1 MKIKDI
7 LSPESMIMELKATNK
22 EDAIK
27 EMADLEVATDIV
39 NDGDAF
45 IKSIWDRENESTTG
59 IGGGIAM
66 PHARNK
72 SINKARVLFA
82 KSKEGIDYNS
92 LDGQP
97 VHLFFMI
104 TAPAGADNTH
114 LQALA
119 LAKLSGL
126 LIDPDLVEKLKATK
140 TPEEVIDLF
149 ERAEAKKDEED
160 KKAAEAKKVKEAAKA
175 EGKAD
180 DDDNKPLIVGVTACI
195 NGIAHTYMA
204 QEALIKEGKK
214 RGIEVRIETNGSEGV
229 KDKLTPDEIKRAK
242 GVIIASDKKVD
253 MPRFDGKPLVNHP
266 VVDGINKP
274 GELIDDIMDGKADV
288 YHASAADK
296 SEESSNTEK
305 PGVWAGIYKNLMN
318 GISHMLPFVIGGGI
332 LMAISFIVENYGGGA
347 KSPAFIFLNN
357 AGNLAFAFMV
367 PVLAAYIA
375 ESIGDLPALMP
386 GFVGGYMASIVNGQF
401 QVNVQAHA
409 TSPAGFL
416 GGIAAGFIAG
426 YLMVGLKKLFANLP
440 HSIEGMKPMLFYPI
454 LGLLF
459 IAAIMFYIINPI
471 FSGINF
477 AITHFLNSMGTGNLV
492 LLTTIL
498 AGMMSIDMGGPFN
511 KAAYVFASGAFANDP
526 HSTTAAILMAAVM
539 VGGMVPP
546 FATAIGTTFFKNKY
560 TEEERHAGISNWVLG
575 FSFITEGAIPFAA
588 ADPGHVIP
596 SCIIG
601 SAVGG
606 ALVGLWHVG
615 VPAPHG
621 GLWVSP
627 LAGNIGGPMHIL
639 YYFLATIIGSI
650 VAGLIMSF
658 WKKNVKE
665 DPNE

>member
-1 MKIKDI
+1 MRIKDI
-7 LSPESMIMELKATNK
+7 LSPESMIMDLKAKNK

-39 NDGDAF
+39 NDEDAF

-82 KSKEGIDYNS
+82 KSKDGIDYNS

-119 LAKLSGL
+119 KLSGL

-149 ERAEAKKDEED
+149 EKAEAKKDEED
-160 KKAAEAKKVKEAAKA
+160 KKAAEAKKAKEAAKA
-175 EGKAD
+175 EGKND

-288 YHASAADK
+288 YHASASDK
-296 SEESSNTEK
+296 SEESSSSTEK

-347 KSPAFIFLNN
+347 KTPAFIFLNN

-367 PVLAAYIA
+367 PVLSAYIA

-386 GFVGGYMASIVNGQF
+386 GFVGGYMASIANGQF

-440 HSIEGMKPMLFYPI
+440 HSVEGMKPMLFYPI

-511 KAAYVFASGAFANDP
+511 KASYVFGVASIASGNYN
-526 HSTTAAILMAAVM
+526 IMAAVM
-539 VGGMVPP
+539 IGGMVPP
-546 FATAIGTTFFKNKY
+546 CAIALATLLFKKKF
-560 TEEERHAGISNWVLG
+560 TESERKSGPTNFIMGLA
-575 FSFITEGAIPFAA
+575 FITEGAIPFAA
-588 ADPGHVIP
+588 ADPLHVIP
-596 SCIIG
+596 SCAVG
-601 SAVGG
+601 SALAG
-606 ALVGLWHVG
+606 ALSMAFNCTLM
-615 VPAPHG
+615 APHG
-621 GLWVSP
+621 GIFVFP
-627 LAGNIGGPMHIL
+627 VVGNTLMYL
-639 YYFLATIIGSI
+639 VAL
-650 VAGLIMSF
+650 VAGTIVGAVLLGLL
-658 WKKNVKE
+658 KKDVA
-665 DPNE
+665 

>member
-7 LSPESMIMELKATNK
+7 LSTESMIMDLKATNK

-27 EMADLEVATDIV
+27 EMADIEVKTDIV
-39 NDGDAF
+39 NNEDEF
-45 IKSIWDRENESTTG
+45 IKSIWARENESTTG

-72 SINKARVLFA
+72 YINKARVLFA

-104 TAPAGADNTH
+104 TAPDGADNTH

-119 LAKLSGL
+119 KLSGL
-126 LIDPDLVEKLKATK
+126 LINPDLVEALKKAE
-140 TPEEVIDLF
+140 TPDNVIKLF
-149 ERAEAKKDEED
+149 EDAEAKKDAED
-160 KKAAEAKKVKEAAKA
+160 KAAEEKKKAQAAKKSEA
-175 EGKAD
+175 
-180 DDDNKPLIVGVTACI
+180 DNEKPLIVGVTACI

-204 QEALIKEGKK
+204 EEALIKAGEK

-229 KDKLTPDEIKRAK
+229 KHELTPDEIKRAK

-253 MPRFDGKPLVNHP
+253 MPRFDGKELTNHP

-274 GELIDDIMDGKADV
+274 DELIDIIMNDKGEI
-288 YHASAADK
+288 YHATG
-296 SEESSNTEK
+296 SEKEEGSEKASS
-305 PGVWAGIYKNLMN
+305 GVWSSIYRNLMS
-318 GISHMLPFVIGGGI
+318 GVSHMLPFVIGGGI
-332 LMAISFIVENYGGGA
+332 LMAISFIVENYMAGGA
-347 KSPAFIFLNN
+347 KNPAFIFLNS

-367 PVLAAYIA
+367 PILSAYIA

-386 GFVGGYMASIVNGQF
+386 GLVGGYMAAIVNGTNGL
-401 QVNVQAHA
+401 QVNVQAKA

-426 YLMVGLKKLFANLP
+426 YLLLGLKKLFAKLP
-440 HSIEGMKPMLFYPI
+440 KSVEGMKPMLLYPI
-454 LGLLF
+454 LGLLL
-459 IAAIMFYIINPI
+459 IALIMFYIINPI
-471 FSGINF
+471 FSSINF

-492 LLTTIL
+492 TLTLIL

-526 HSTTAAILMAAVM
+526 HSATAAVMMAAVM

-546 FATAIGTTFFKNKY
+546 FATAIATAFFKNKFS
-560 TEEERHAGISNWVLG
+560 EQERRAGVSNWILG

-596 SCIIG
+596 SCVFG

-606 ALVGLWHVG
+606 LLVGLWHIQ

-627 LAGNIGGPMHIL
+627 LANHIL
-639 YYFLATIIGSI
+639 LYFLATIIGSVI
-650 VAGLIMSF
+650 AGVVLGF
-658 WKKNVKE
+658 WKKPVKK
-665 DPNE
+665 

>member
-1 MKIKDI
+1 
-7 LSPESMIMELKATNK
+7 MIMDLKATTQ
-22 EDAIK
+22 EEAIK
-27 EMADLEVATDIV
+27 EMADLEVKQDVV
-39 NDGDAF
+39 NNEDEF
-45 IKSIWDRENESTTG
+45 IKSIWAREKESTTG
-59 IGGGIAM
+59 IGDGIAM

-72 SINKARVLFA
+72 YINRAAVLFA
-82 KSKEGIDYNS
+82 KSPKGIDYNS

-119 LAKLSGL
+119 KLSSL
-126 LIDPDLVEKLKATK
+126 LINPDVVNALKAATK
-140 TPEEVIDLF
+140 PEEVIDIF
-149 ERAEAKKDEED
+149 KKAEAEKDAQD
-160 KKAAEAKKVKEAAKA
+160 KADAEKRKAEAAKEAAKPA
-175 EGKAD
+175 NEQ
-180 DDDNKPLIVGVTACI
+180 KPLIVGVTACI

-204 QEALIKEGKK
+204 QEALIKAGKK
-214 RGIEVRIETNGSEGV
+214 LGVDVRIETNGSEGV
-229 KDKLTPDEIKRAK
+229 KDRLTPEEIKRAK
-242 GVIIASDKKVD
+242 GVVIASDKKVE
-253 MPRFDGKPLVNHP
+253 MPRFDGKELVMKP
-266 VVDGINKP
+266 VVDGINHP
-274 GELIDDIMDGKADV
+274 QELIEDILENKAPI
-288 YHASAADK
+288 YHADSNASASDDSAK
-296 SEESSNTEK
+296 EK
-305 PGVWAGIYKNLMN
+305 QGLWASIYKNLMS

-332 LMAISFIVENYGGGA
+332 LMAISFIVENYMAGGA
-347 KSPAFIFLNN
+347 KNPAFIFLNS

-386 GFVGGYMASIVNGQF
+386 GFVGGYMAAIVNGTNGL

-409 TSPAGFL
+409 VSPAGFL

-426 YLMVGLKKLFANLP
+426 YMMIGLKKLFAKLP
-440 HSIEGMKPMLFYPI
+440 KSVEGMKPMLIYPI

-459 IAAIMFYIINPI
+459 IALIMFYIINPI
-471 FSGINF
+471 FSSINF

-492 LLTTIL
+492 ILTLIL
-498 AGMMSIDMGGPFN
+498 AGMMAIDMGGPFN

-526 HSTTAAILMAAVM
+526 HSATAAVMMAAVM

-546 FATAIGTTFFKNKY
+546 FATAIGTTFFKNRY
-560 TEEERHAGISNWVLG
+560 TKEERRAGVSNWILG

-588 ADPGHVIP
+588 ADPGRVIP
-596 SCIIG
+596 SCVIG

-606 ALVGLWHVG
+606 LLVGLWHIQ

-627 LAGNIGGPMHIL
+627 LSNHIL
-639 YYFLATIIGSI
+639 LYFVATIIGSI

-658 WKKNVKE
+658 WKKPVSK
-665 DPNE
+665 DPDE

>member
-1 MKIKDI
+1 MKIEDL
-7 LSPESMIMELKATNK
+7 LSPDLMIMDLKATTQ
-22 EDAIK
+22 EEAIK
-27 EMADLEVATDIV
+27 EMANLEVKQDVV
-39 NDGDAF
+39 NNEDEF
-45 IKSIWDRENESTTG
+45 IKSIWAREKESTTG
-59 IGGGIAM
+59 IGDGIAM

-72 SINKARVLFA
+72 YINRAAVLFA
-82 KSKEGIDYNS
+82 KSPKGIDYNS

-119 LAKLSGL
+119 KLSSL
-126 LIDPDLVEKLKATK
+126 LINPDVVNALKAATK
-140 TPEEVIDLF
+140 PEEVIDIF
-149 ERAEAKKDEED
+149 KKAEAEKDAQD
-160 KKAAEAKKVKEAAKA
+160 KADAEKRKAEAAKEAAKPA
-175 EGKAD
+175 NEQ
-180 DDDNKPLIVGVTACI
+180 KPLIVGVTACI

-204 QEALIKEGKK
+204 QEALIKAGKK
-214 RGIEVRIETNGSEGV
+214 LGVDVRIETNGSEGV
-229 KDKLTPDEIKRAK
+229 KDRLTPEEIKRAK
-242 GVIIASDKKVD
+242 GVVIASDKKVE
-253 MPRFDGKPLVNHP
+253 MPRFDGKELVMKP
-266 VVDGINKP
+266 VVDGINHP
-274 GELIDDIMDGKADV
+274 QELIEDILENKAPI
-288 YHASAADK
+288 YHADSNASANDDSAK
-296 SEESSNTEK
+296 EK
-305 PGVWAGIYKNLMN
+305 QGLWASIYKNLMS

-332 LMAISFIVENYGGGA
+332 LMAISFIVENYMAGGA
-347 KSPAFIFLNN
+347 KNPAFIFLNS

-386 GFVGGYMASIVNGQF
+386 GFVGGYMAAIVNGTNGL

-409 TSPAGFL
+409 VSPAGFL

-426 YLMVGLKKLFANLP
+426 YMMIGLKKLFAKLP
-440 HSIEGMKPMLFYPI
+440 KSVEGMKPMLIYPI

-459 IAAIMFYIINPI
+459 IALIMFYIINPI
-471 FSGINF
+471 FSSINF

-492 LLTTIL
+492 ILTLIL
-498 AGMMSIDMGGPFN
+498 AGMMAIDMGGPFN

-526 HSTTAAILMAAVM
+526 HSATAAVMMAAVM

-546 FATAIGTTFFKNKY
+546 FATAIGTTFFKNRY
-560 TEEERHAGISNWVLG
+560 TKEERRAGVSNWILG

-588 ADPGHVIP
+588 ADPGRVIP
-596 SCIIG
+596 SCVIG

-606 ALVGLWHVG
+606 LLVGLWHIQ

-627 LAGNIGGPMHIL
+627 LSNHIL
-639 YYFLATIIGSI
+639 LYFVATIIGSI

-658 WKKNVKE
+658 WKKPISK
-665 DPNE
+665 DPDE

>member
-1 MKIKDI
+1 MKIEDL
-7 LSPESMIMELKATNK
+7 LSPDLMIMDLKATTQ
-22 EDAIK
+22 EEAIK
-27 EMADLEVATDIV
+27 EMADLEVKQGVV
-39 NDGDAF
+39 NNEEEF
-45 IKSIWDRENESTTG
+45 IKSIWAREKESTTG
-59 IGGGIAM
+59 IGEGIAM

-72 SINKARVLFA
+72 YINRAAVLFA
-82 KSKEGIDYNS
+82 KSPKGIDYKA

-119 LAKLSGL
+119 KLSSL
-126 LIDPDLVEKLKATK
+126 LINPDVVNALKAAT
-140 TPEEVIDLF
+140 TPEEVIDIF
-149 ERAEAKKDEED
+149 KKAEAEKDAQD
-160 KKAAEAKKVKEAAKA
+160 KADAEKRKAEAAKEA
-175 EGKAD
+175 SKPASEQ
-180 DDDNKPLIVGVTACI
+180 KPLIVGVTACI

-204 QEALIKEGKK
+204 QEALIKAGKK
-214 RGIEVRIETNGSEGV
+214 LGVDVRIETNGSEGV
-229 KDKLTPDEIKRAK
+229 KDKLTPEEIKRAK

-253 MPRFDGKPLVNHP
+253 MPRFNGKELIMKP
-266 VVDGINKP
+266 VVDGINHPK
-274 GELIDDIMDGKADV
+274 ELIEDILENKAPI
-288 YHASAADK
+288 YHSDSSASSSAD
-296 SEESSNTEK
+296 SSKEK
-305 PGVWAGIYKNLMN
+305 QGVWASIYKNLMS

-332 LMAISFIVENYGGGA
+332 LMAISFIVENYMAGGA
-347 KSPAFIFLNN
+347 KNPAFIFLNS

-386 GFVGGYMASIVNGQF
+386 GFVGGYMAAIVNGTNGL
-401 QVNVQAHA
+401 QVNAQAHA
-409 TSPAGFL
+409 VSPAGFL

-426 YLMVGLKKLFANLP
+426 YMMIGLKKLFAKLP
-440 HSIEGMKPMLFYPI
+440 KSVEGMKPMLLYPI

-459 IAAIMFYIINPI
+459 IALIMFYIINPI
-471 FSGINF
+471 FSSVNF

-492 LLTTIL
+492 ILTMIL
-498 AGMMSIDMGGPFN
+498 AGMMAIDMGGPFN

-526 HSTTAAILMAAVM
+526 HSATAAVMMAAVM

-546 FATAIGTTFFKNKY
+546 FATAIGTTFFKNRY
-560 TEEERHAGISNWVLG
+560 TKEERRAGVSNWILG

-588 ADPGHVIP
+588 ADPGRVIP
-596 SCIIG
+596 SCVIG

-606 ALVGLWHVG
+606 LLVGLWHIQ

-627 LAGNIGGPMHIL
+627 LSNHIL
-639 YYFLATIIGSI
+639 LYFVATIVGSI

-658 WKKNVKE
+658 WKKPVSE
-665 DPNE
+665 DPDE

>member
-1 MKIKDI
+1 MKIEDL
-7 LSPESMIMELKATNK
+7 LSPDLMIMDLKATMQ
-22 EDAIK
+22 EEAIK
-27 EMADLEVATDIV
+27 EMADLEVKQGVV
-39 NDGDAF
+39 NNEDEF
-45 IKSIWDRENESTTG
+45 IKSIWAREKESTTG
-59 IGGGIAM
+59 IGEGIAM

-72 SINKARVLFA
+72 YINRAAVLFA
-82 KSKEGIDYNS
+82 KSPKGIDYKA

-119 LAKLSGL
+119 KLSSL
-126 LIDPDLVEKLKATK
+126 LINADVVNALKAAT
-140 TPEEVIDLF
+140 TPEEVIDIF
-149 ERAEAKKDEED
+149 KKAEAEKDAQD
-160 KKAAEAKKVKEAAKA
+160 KADAEKRKTEAAKEA
-175 EGKAD
+175 SKPASEQ
-180 DDDNKPLIVGVTACI
+180 KPLIVGVTACI

-204 QEALIKEGKK
+204 QEALIKAGKK
-214 RGIEVRIETNGSEGV
+214 LGVDVRIETNGSEGV
-229 KDKLTPDEIKRAK
+229 KDKLTPEEIKRAK

-253 MPRFDGKPLVNHP
+253 MPRFNGKELVMKP
-266 VVDGINKP
+266 VVDGINHPK
-274 GELIDDIMDGKADV
+274 ELIEDILENKAPI
-288 YHASAADK
+288 YHADSSA
-296 SEESSNTEK
+296 SSSDNDAKEK
-305 PGVWAGIYKNLMN
+305 QGLWASIYKNLMS

-332 LMAISFIVENYGGGA
+332 LMAISFIVENYMAGGA
-347 KSPAFIFLNN
+347 KNPAFIFLNS

-386 GFVGGYMASIVNGQF
+386 GFVGGYMAAIVNGTNGL

-409 TSPAGFL
+409 VSPAGFL

-426 YLMVGLKKLFANLP
+426 YMMIGLKKLFAKLP
-440 HSIEGMKPMLFYPI
+440 KSVEGMKPMLLYPI

-459 IAAIMFYIINPI
+459 IALIMFYIINPI
-471 FSGINF
+471 FSSVNF

-492 LLTTIL
+492 ILTMIL
-498 AGMMSIDMGGPFN
+498 AGMMAIDMGGPFN

-526 HSTTAAILMAAVM
+526 HSATAAVMMAAVM

-546 FATAIGTTFFKNKY
+546 FATAIGTTFFKNRY
-560 TEEERHAGISNWVLG
+560 TKEERRAGVSNWILG

-588 ADPGHVIP
+588 ADPGRVIP
-596 SCIIG
+596 SCVIG

-606 ALVGLWHVG
+606 LLVGLWHIQ

-627 LAGNIGGPMHIL
+627 LSNHIL
-639 YYFLATIIGSI
+639 LYFVATIVGSI

-658 WKKNVKE
+658 WKKPVSE
-665 DPNE
+665 DPDE

>member
-1 MKIKDI
+1 MKIEDL
-7 LSPESMIMELKATNK
+7 LSPDLMIMDLKATTQ
-22 EDAIK
+22 EEAIK
-27 EMADLEVATDIV
+27 EMADLEVKQGVV
-39 NDGDAF
+39 NNEEEF
-45 IKSIWDRENESTTG
+45 IKSIWAREKESTTG
-59 IGGGIAM
+59 IGEGIAM

-72 SINKARVLFA
+72 YINRAAVLFS
-82 KSKEGIDYNS
+82 KSPKGIDYKA

-119 LAKLSGL
+119 KLSSL
-126 LIDPDLVEKLKATK
+126 LINPDVVNALKAATTQEK
-140 TPEEVIDLF
+140 VIDIF
-149 ERAEAKKDEED
+149 KKAEAEKDAQD
-160 KKAAEAKKVKEAAKA
+160 KADAEKRKAEAAKEA
-175 EGKAD
+175 SKPASEQ
-180 DDDNKPLIVGVTACI
+180 KPLIVGVTACI

-204 QEALIKEGKK
+204 QEALIKAGKK
-214 RGIEVRIETNGSEGV
+214 LGVDVRIETNGSEGV
-229 KDKLTPDEIKRAK
+229 KDKLTPEEIKRAK

-253 MPRFDGKPLVNHP
+253 MPRFNGKELIMKP
-266 VVDGINKP
+266 VVDGINHPK
-274 GELIDDIMDGKADV
+274 ELIEDILENKAPI
-288 YHASAADK
+288 YHADSSA
-296 SEESSNTEK
+296 SSSDDDAKEK
-305 PGVWAGIYKNLMN
+305 QGLWASIYKNLMS

-332 LMAISFIVENYGGGA
+332 LMAISFIVENYMAGGA
-347 KSPAFIFLNN
+347 KNPAFIFLNS

-386 GFVGGYMASIVNGQF
+386 GFVGGYMAAIVNGTNGL
-401 QVNVQAHA
+401 QVNAQAHA
-409 TSPAGFL
+409 VSPAGFL

-426 YLMVGLKKLFANLP
+426 YMMIGLKKLFAKLP
-440 HSIEGMKPMLFYPI
+440 KSVEGMKPMLLYPI

-459 IAAIMFYIINPI
+459 IALIMFYIINPI
-471 FSGINF
+471 FSSVNF

-492 LLTTIL
+492 ILTMIL
-498 AGMMSIDMGGPFN
+498 AGMMAIDMGGPFN

-526 HSTTAAILMAAVM
+526 HSATAAVMMAAVM

-546 FATAIGTTFFKNKY
+546 FATAIGTTFFKNRY
-560 TEEERHAGISNWVLG
+560 TKEERRAGVSNWILG

-588 ADPGHVIP
+588 ADPGRVIP
-596 SCIIG
+596 SCVIG

-606 ALVGLWHVG
+606 LLVGLWHIQ

-627 LAGNIGGPMHIL
+627 LSNHIL
-639 YYFLATIIGSI
+639 LYFVATIVGSI

-658 WKKNVKE
+658 WKKPVSE
-665 DPNE
+665 DPDE

>member
-1 MKIKDI
+1 MKIEDL
-7 LSPESMIMELKATNK
+7 LSPDLMIMDLKATTQ
-22 EDAIK
+22 EEAIK
-27 EMADLEVATDIV
+27 EMADLEVKQGVV
-39 NDGDAF
+39 NNEEEF
-45 IKSIWDRENESTTG
+45 IKSIWAREKESTTG
-59 IGGGIAM
+59 IGEGIAM

-72 SINKARVLFA
+72 YINRAAVLFS
-82 KSKEGIDYNS
+82 KSPKGIDYKA

-119 LAKLSGL
+119 KLSSL
-126 LIDPDLVEKLKATK
+126 LINPDVVNALKAAT
-140 TPEEVIDLF
+140 TPEEVIDIF
-149 ERAEAKKDEED
+149 
-160 KKAAEAKKVKEAAKA
+160 KKAEVEKDAQDKADAEKRKAEAAKEA
-175 EGKAD
+175 SKPASEQ
-180 DDDNKPLIVGVTACI
+180 KPLIVGVTACI

-204 QEALIKEGKK
+204 QEALIKAGKK
-214 RGIEVRIETNGSEGV
+214 LGVDVRIETNGSEGV
-229 KDKLTPDEIKRAK
+229 KDKLTPEEIKRAK

-253 MPRFDGKPLVNHP
+253 MPRFNGKELIMKP
-266 VVDGINKP
+266 VVDGINHPK
-274 GELIDDIMDGKADV
+274 ELIEDILENKAPI
-288 YHASAADK
+288 YHADSSA
-296 SEESSNTEK
+296 SSSDDDAKEK
-305 PGVWAGIYKNLMN
+305 QGLWASIYKNLMS

-332 LMAISFIVENYGGGA
+332 LMAISFIVENYMAGGA
-347 KSPAFIFLNN
+347 KNPAFIFLNS

-386 GFVGGYMASIVNGQF
+386 GFVGGYMAAIVNGTNGL
-401 QVNVQAHA
+401 QVNAQAHA
-409 TSPAGFL
+409 VSPAGFL

-426 YLMVGLKKLFANLP
+426 YMMIGLKKLFAKLP
-440 HSIEGMKPMLFYPI
+440 KSVEGMKPMLLYPI

-459 IAAIMFYIINPI
+459 IALIMFYIINPI

-477 AITHFLNSMGTGNLV
+477 AITHFLN
-492 LLTTIL
+492 
-498 AGMMSIDMGGPFN
+498 GMMSIDMGGPFN

-526 HSTTAAILMAAVM
+526 HSATAAVMMAAVM

-546 FATAIGTTFFKNKY
+546 FATAIGTTFFKNRY
-560 TEEERHAGISNWVLG
+560 TKEERRAGVSNWILG

-588 ADPGHVIP
+588 ADPGRVIP
-596 SCIIG
+596 SCVIG

-606 ALVGLWHVG
+606 LLVGLWHIQ

-627 LAGNIGGPMHIL
+627 LSNHIL
-639 YYFLATIIGSI
+639 LYFVATIVGSI

-658 WKKNVKE
+658 WKKPVSE
-665 DPNE
+665 DPDE

>member
-1 MKIKDI
+1 MKIEDL
-7 LSPESMIMELKATNK
+7 LSPDLMIMDLKATTQ
-22 EDAIK
+22 EEAIK
-27 EMADLEVATDIV
+27 EMADLEVKQDVV
-39 NDGDAF
+39 NNEDEF
-45 IKSIWDRENESTTG
+45 IKSIWAREKESTTG
-59 IGGGIAM
+59 IGDGIAM

-72 SINKARVLFA
+72 YINRAAVLFA
-82 KSKEGIDYNS
+82 KSPKGIDYNS

-119 LAKLSGL
+119 KLSSL
-126 LIDPDLVEKLKATK
+126 LINPDVVNALKAATK
-140 TPEEVIDLF
+140 PEEVIDIF
-149 ERAEAKKDEED
+149 KKAEAEKDAQD
-160 KKAAEAKKVKEAAKA
+160 KADAEKRKAEAAKEAAKPA
-175 EGKAD
+175 NEQ
-180 DDDNKPLIVGVTACI
+180 KPLIVGVTACI

-204 QEALIKEGKK
+204 QEALIKAGKK
-214 RGIEVRIETNGSEGV
+214 LGVDVRIETNGSEGV
-229 KDKLTPDEIKRAK
+229 KDRLTPEEIKRAK
-242 GVIIASDKKVD
+242 GVVIASDKKVE
-253 MPRFDGKPLVNHP
+253 MPRFDGKELVMKP
-266 VVDGINKP
+266 VVDGINHP
-274 GELIDDIMDGKADV
+274 QELIEDILENKAPI
-288 YHASAADK
+288 YHADSNASASDDSAK
-296 SEESSNTEK
+296 EK
-305 PGVWAGIYKNLMN
+305 QGLWASIYKNLMS

-332 LMAISFIVENYGGGA
+332 LMAISFIVENYMAGGA
-347 KSPAFIFLNN
+347 KNPAFIFLNS

-386 GFVGGYMASIVNGQF
+386 GFVGGYMAAIVNGTNGL

-409 TSPAGFL
+409 VSPAGFL

-426 YLMVGLKKLFANLP
+426 YMMIGLKKLFAKLP
-440 HSIEGMKPMLFYPI
+440 KSVEGMKPMLIYPI

-459 IAAIMFYIINPI
+459 IALIMFYIINPI
-471 FSGINF
+471 FSSINF

-492 LLTTIL
+492 ILTLIL
-498 AGMMSIDMGGPFN
+498 AGMMAIDMGGPFN

-526 HSTTAAILMAAVM
+526 HSATAAVMMAAVM

-546 FATAIGTTFFKNKY
+546 FATAIGTTFFKNRY
-560 TEEERHAGISNWVLG
+560 TKEERRAGVSNWILG

-588 ADPGHVIP
+588 ADPGRVIP
-596 SCIIG
+596 SCVIG

-606 ALVGLWHVG
+606 GLWHIQ

-627 LAGNIGGPMHIL
+627 LSNHIL
-639 YYFLATIIGSI
+639 LYFVATIIGSI

-658 WKKNVKE
+658 WKKPVSK
-665 DPNE
+665 DPDE

>member
-1 MKIKDI
+1 MKIEDL
-7 LSPESMIMELKATNK
+7 LSPDLMIMDLKATTQ
-22 EDAIK
+22 EEAIK
-27 EMADLEVATDIV
+27 EMANLEVKQGVV
-39 NDGDAF
+39 NNEEEF
-45 IKSIWDRENESTTG
+45 IKSIWAREKESTTG
-59 IGGGIAM
+59 IGEGIAM

-72 SINKARVLFA
+72 YINRAAVLFA
-82 KSKEGIDYNS
+82 KSPKGIDYKA

-119 LAKLSGL
+119 KLSSL
-126 LIDPDLVEKLKATK
+126 LINPDVVNALKAAT
-140 TPEEVIDLF
+140 TPEEVIDIF
-149 ERAEAKKDEED
+149 
-160 KKAAEAKKVKEAAKA
+160 KKAEVEKDAQDKADAEKRKAEAAKEA
-175 EGKAD
+175 SKPASEQ
-180 DDDNKPLIVGVTACI
+180 KPLIVGVTACI

-204 QEALIKEGKK
+204 QEALIKAGKK
-214 RGIEVRIETNGSEGV
+214 LGVDVRIETNGSEGV
-229 KDKLTPDEIKRAK
+229 KDKLTPEEIKRAK

-253 MPRFDGKPLVNHP
+253 MPRFNGKELIMKP
-266 VVDGINKP
+266 VVDGINHPK
-274 GELIDDIMDGKADV
+274 ELIEDVLENKAPI
-288 YHASAADK
+288 YHADSSA
-296 SEESSNTEK
+296 SSSDDDAKEK
-305 PGVWAGIYKNLMN
+305 QGLWASIYKNLMS

-332 LMAISFIVENYGGGA
+332 LMAISFIVENYMAGGA
-347 KSPAFIFLNN
+347 KNPAFIFLNS

-386 GFVGGYMASIVNGQF
+386 GFVGGYMAAIVNGTNGL
-401 QVNVQAHA
+401 QVNAQAHA
-409 TSPAGFL
+409 VSPAGFL

-426 YLMVGLKKLFANLP
+426 YMMIGLKKLFAKLP
-440 HSIEGMKPMLFYPI
+440 KSVEGMKPMLLYPI

-459 IAAIMFYIINPI
+459 IALIMFYIINPI
-471 FSGINF
+471 FSSVNF

-492 LLTTIL
+492 ILTMIL
-498 AGMMSIDMGGPFN
+498 AGMMAIDMGGPFN

-526 HSTTAAILMAAVM
+526 HSATAAVMMAAVM

-546 FATAIGTTFFKNKY
+546 FATAIGTTFFKNRY
-560 TEEERHAGISNWVLG
+560 TKEERRAGVSNWILG

-588 ADPGHVIP
+588 ADPGRVIP
-596 SCIIG
+596 SCVIG

-606 ALVGLWHVG
+606 LLVGLWHIQ

-627 LAGNIGGPMHIL
+627 LSNHIL
-639 YYFLATIIGSI
+639 LYFVATIVGSI

-658 WKKNVKE
+658 WKKPVSE
-665 DPNE
+665 DPDE

>member
-1 MKIKDI
+1 MKIEDL
-7 LSPESMIMELKATNK
+7 LSPDLMIMDLKATTQ
-22 EDAIK
+22 EEAIK
-27 EMADLEVATDIV
+27 EMADLEVKQDVV
-39 NDGDAF
+39 NNEDEF
-45 IKSIWDRENESTTG
+45 IKSIWAREKESTTG
-59 IGGGIAM
+59 IGDGIAM

-72 SINKARVLFA
+72 YINRAAVLFA
-82 KSKEGIDYNS
+82 KSPKGIDYNS

-119 LAKLSGL
+119 KLSSL
-126 LIDPDLVEKLKATK
+126 LINPDVVNALKAATK
-140 TPEEVIDLF
+140 PEEVIDIF
-149 ERAEAKKDEED
+149 KKAETEKDAQDKADAEKRKAEA
-160 KKAAEAKKVKEAAKA
+160 AKEAAKPA
-175 EGKAD
+175 NGQ
-180 DDDNKPLIVGVTACI
+180 KPLIVGVTACI

-204 QEALIKEGKK
+204 QEALIKAGKK
-214 RGIEVRIETNGSEGV
+214 LGVDVRIETNGSEGV
-229 KDKLTPDEIKRAK
+229 KDRLTPEEIKRAK
-242 GVIIASDKKVD
+242 GVVIASDKKVE
-253 MPRFDGKPLVNHP
+253 MPRFDGKELVMKP
-266 VVDGINKP
+266 VVDGINHP
-274 GELIDDIMDGKADV
+274 QELIEDILENKAPI
-288 YHASAADK
+288 YHADSNASANDDSAK
-296 SEESSNTEK
+296 EK
-305 PGVWAGIYKNLMN
+305 QGLWASIYKNLMS

-332 LMAISFIVENYGGGA
+332 LMAISFIVENYMAGGA
-347 KSPAFIFLNN
+347 KNPAFIFLNS

-386 GFVGGYMASIVNGQF
+386 GFVGGYMAAIVNGTNGL

-409 TSPAGFL
+409 VSPAGFL

-426 YLMVGLKKLFANLP
+426 YMMIGLKKLFAKLP
-440 HSIEGMKPMLFYPI
+440 KSVEGMKPMLIYPI

-459 IAAIMFYIINPI
+459 IALIMFYIINPI
-471 FSGINF
+471 FSSINF

-492 LLTTIL
+492 ILTLIL
-498 AGMMSIDMGGPFN
+498 AGMMAIDMGGPFN

-526 HSTTAAILMAAVM
+526 HSATAAVMMAAVM

-546 FATAIGTTFFKNKY
+546 FATAIGTTFFKNRY
-560 TEEERHAGISNWVLG
+560 TKEERRAGVSNWILG

-588 ADPGHVIP
+588 ADPGRVIP
-596 SCIIG
+596 SCVIG

-606 ALVGLWHVG
+606 LLVGLWHIQ

-627 LAGNIGGPMHIL
+627 LSNHIL
-639 YYFLATIIGSI
+639 LYFVATIIGSI

-658 WKKNVKE
+658 WKKPVSK
-665 DPNE
+665 DPDE

>member
-1 MKIKDI
+1 MKIEDL
-7 LSPESMIMELKATNK
+7 LSPDLMIMDLKATTQ
-22 EDAIK
+22 EEAIK
-27 EMADLEVATDIV
+27 EMADLEVKQDVV
-39 NDGDAF
+39 NNEDEF
-45 IKSIWDRENESTTG
+45 IKSIWAREKESTTG
-59 IGGGIAM
+59 IGDGIAM

-72 SINKARVLFA
+72 YINRAAVLFA
-82 KSKEGIDYNS
+82 KSPKGIDYNS

-119 LAKLSGL
+119 KLSSL
-126 LIDPDLVEKLKATK
+126 LINPDVVNALKAATK
-140 TPEEVIDLF
+140 PEEVIDIF
-149 ERAEAKKDEED
+149 KKAEAEKDAQD
-160 KKAAEAKKVKEAAKA
+160 KADAEKRKAEAAKEAAKPA
-175 EGKAD
+175 NEQ
-180 DDDNKPLIVGVTACI
+180 KPLIVGVTACI

-204 QEALIKEGKK
+204 QEALIKAGKK
-214 RGIEVRIETNGSEGV
+214 LGVDVRIETNGSEGV
-229 KDKLTPDEIKRAK
+229 KDRLTPEEIKRAK
-242 GVIIASDKKVD
+242 GV
-253 MPRFDGKPLVNHP
+253 
-266 VVDGINKP
+266 VDGINHP
-274 GELIDDIMDGKADV
+274 QELIEDILENKAPI
-288 YHASAADK
+288 YHADSNASANDDSAK
-296 SEESSNTEK
+296 EK
-305 PGVWAGIYKNLMN
+305 QGLWASIYKNLMS

-332 LMAISFIVENYGGGA
+332 LMAISFIVENYMAGGA
-347 KSPAFIFLNN
+347 KNPAFIFLNS

-386 GFVGGYMASIVNGQF
+386 GFVGGYMAAIVNGTNGL

-409 TSPAGFL
+409 VSPAGFL

-426 YLMVGLKKLFANLP
+426 YMMIGLKKLFAKLP
-440 HSIEGMKPMLFYPI
+440 KSVEGMKPMLIYPI

-459 IAAIMFYIINPI
+459 IALIMFYIINPI
-471 FSGINF
+471 FSSINF

-492 LLTTIL
+492 ILTLIL
-498 AGMMSIDMGGPFN
+498 AGMMAIDMGGPFN

-526 HSTTAAILMAAVM
+526 HSATAAVMMAAVM

-546 FATAIGTTFFKNKY
+546 FATAIGTTFFKNRY
-560 TEEERHAGISNWVLG
+560 TKEERRAGVSNWILG

-588 ADPGHVIP
+588 ADPGRVIP
-596 SCIIG
+596 SCVIG

-606 ALVGLWHVG
+606 LLVGLWHIQ

-627 LAGNIGGPMHIL
+627 LSNHIL
-639 YYFLATIIGSI
+639 LYFVATIIGSI

-658 WKKNVKE
+658 WKKPVSK
-665 DPNE
+665 DPDE

>member
-1 MKIKDI
+1 MKIEDL
-7 LSPESMIMELKATNK
+7 LSPDLMIMDLKATTQ
-22 EDAIK
+22 EEAIK
-27 EMADLEVATDIV
+27 EMADLEVKQDVV
-39 NDGDAF
+39 NNEDEF
-45 IKSIWDRENESTTG
+45 IKSIWAREKESTTG
-59 IGGGIAM
+59 IGDGIAM

-72 SINKARVLFA
+72 YINRAAVLFA
-82 KSKEGIDYNS
+82 KSPKGIDYNS

-119 LAKLSGL
+119 KLSSL
-126 LIDPDLVEKLKATK
+126 LINPDVVSALKAATK
-140 TPEEVIDLF
+140 PEEVIDIF
-149 ERAEAKKDEED
+149 KKAEAEKDAQD
-160 KKAAEAKKVKEAAKA
+160 KADTEKRKAEAAKEAAKPA
-175 EGKAD
+175 NEQ
-180 DDDNKPLIVGVTACI
+180 KPLIVGVTACI

-204 QEALIKEGKK
+204 QEALIKAGKK
-214 RGIEVRIETNGSEGV
+214 LGVDVRIETNGSEGV
-229 KDKLTPDEIKRAK
+229 KDRLTPEEIKRAK
-242 GVIIASDKKVD
+242 GVVIASDKKVE
-253 MPRFDGKPLVNHP
+253 MPRFDGKELVMKP
-266 VVDGINKP
+266 VVDGINHP
-274 GELIDDIMDGKADV
+274 QELIEDILENKAPI
-288 YHASAADK
+288 YHADSNASANDDSAK
-296 SEESSNTEK
+296 EK
-305 PGVWAGIYKNLMN
+305 QGLWASIYKNLMS

-332 LMAISFIVENYGGGA
+332 LMAISFIVENYMAGGA
-347 KSPAFIFLNN
+347 KNPAFIFLNS

-386 GFVGGYMASIVNGQF
+386 GFVGGYMAAIVNGTNGL

-409 TSPAGFL
+409 VSPAGFL

-426 YLMVGLKKLFANLP
+426 YMMIGLKKLFAKLP
-440 HSIEGMKPMLFYPI
+440 KSVEGMKPMLIYPI

-459 IAAIMFYIINPI
+459 IALIMFYIINPI
-471 FSGINF
+471 FSSINF

-492 LLTTIL
+492 ILTLIL
-498 AGMMSIDMGGPFN
+498 AGMMAIDMGGPFN

-526 HSTTAAILMAAVM
+526 HSATAAVMMAAVM

-546 FATAIGTTFFKNKY
+546 FATAIGTTFFKNRY
-560 TEEERHAGISNWVLG
+560 TKEERRAGVSNWILG

-588 ADPGHVIP
+588 ADPGRVIP
-596 SCIIG
+596 SCVIG

-606 ALVGLWHVG
+606 LLVGLWHIQ

-627 LAGNIGGPMHIL
+627 LSNHIL
-639 YYFLATIIGSI
+639 LYFVATIIGSI

-658 WKKNVKE
+658 WKKPISK
-665 DPNE
+665 DPDE